1 MAADLESCPRNRDEG
16 DAHAGQIRTAGNPCS
31 LQLFRTRSSWEMGAF
46 VPLNTSS
53 KKVATVIFMNRKFL
67 AWLRICHRVK
77 AVSIALCALLFCFQ
91 NMTFAQESTSA
102 EARLALVDPFVG
114 TGPDGHTFPGAT
126 VPFGMVQ
133 LSPDTQIGPFK
144 QSYKWASGY
153 RYEDTT
159 ILGFSHTHFS
169 GSGHSDLG
177 DVLLQPISG
186 DVRLEPGDIDKPESG
201 YRSRF
206 SHKQERAEPGY
217 YAVDLLDYDV
227 HVELTASAR
236 VGVHRYTYP
245 VGKPAYVLVDLRS
258 SIYNYP
264 GKVLWSRLRIRDDR
278 TVTGM
283 RETRGW
289 AAGRQL
295 YFAMRFSQPL
305 GQHSLYDREPVPV
318 EYHGFKTPGTNP
330 ENTQAIEGRGIV
342 AVFGFDPH
350 AQPLVVKVALS
361 PVSEEAAI
369 ANMDA
374 EVPAFDFDATHAAAT
389 AAWTKEL
396 QRMDITAP
404 LAVQKNLYTAM
415 YHALMSPN
423 LSMDADGSYRGPDN
437 QVHRATDFHF
447 VSNLSLWDTYRA
459 QQPLMTLLEPEAR
472 TSDLVNSMLA
482 SRRESPFGILPV
494 WQEQGLETWCMI
506 GYHAVPEI
514 VDAYMKGIRGFDA
527 DEALHAVIASATYGA
542 YGSLDDYMRLGYV
555 PVDHDDEAASKTV
568 EYAFDDWAIARMAG
582 AMHRTEEA
590 GTFTKRAANW
600 RNNFN
605 TKDGFVEPRLRSG
618 EYRVPFDPAKAG
630 AGSGFTEGNA
640 WQYSWYQPQ
649 DVQGLIDLLGG
660 KRQLIAK
667 LDAMFDAKV
676 DPHQYA
682 EVEDISGMIGQY
694 IHGNEP
700 SHHLAYLYNY
710 ADAPIRTQERLRQ
723 IVESQYRPT
732 PDGLVGN
739 DDLGQM
745 SAWLIFTSLGF
756 YPVAPGSNEYVIGRP
771 FVDKAVLH
779 LPNGNTFTILA
790 EHLSSSNA
798 FIRSV
803 TLNGKPLSRLFLRHE
818 EIMRGGELRFLMS
831 TKAEA
836 TWSMQ
841 GSEVPYSMTQA
852 H

>member
-1 MAADLESCPRNRDEG
+1 M
-16 DAHAGQIRTAGNPCS
+16 
-31 LQLFRTRSSWEMGAF
+31 
-46 VPLNTSS
+46 VPLNVPSM
-53 KKVATVIFMNRKFL
+53 KVAAMIRMNKL
-67 AWLRICHRVK
+67 LLTWLRVSHNVS
-77 AVSIALCALLFCFQ
+77 AVCVVCGVLLFCFQ
-91 NMTFAQESTSA
+91 DVTSAQEPLSA
-102 EARLALVDPFVG
+102 KAKLALVDPFIG
-114 TGPDGHTFPGAT
+114 TGPDGHTFPGAA

-133 LSPDTQIGPFK
+133 LSPDTQIRPFK

-153 RYEDTT
+153 RYDDTT

-186 DVRLEPGDIDKPESG
+186 DVRLEPGDVNTPESG

-217 YAVDLLDYDV
+217 YAVDLLDYEV

-245 VGKPAYVLVDLRS
+245 AGKSANLLVDLRS

-264 GKVLWSRLRIRDDR
+264 GKVLWSRLRIREDG

-289 AAGRQL
+289 AQGRQL
-295 YFAMRFSQPL
+295 YFAMRFSSAAE
-305 GQHSLYDREPVPV
+305 QHRLYDREPMPV

-342 AVFGFDPH
+342 AVFGFNPH

-361 PVSEEAAI
+361 SVSEEAAI
-369 ANMDA
+369 ANMSA
-374 EVPAFDFDATHAAAT
+374 EVPAFDFDAVHAAAT

-396 QRMDITAP
+396 QSVDITAP
-404 LAVQKNLYTAM
+404 LAMQKSLYTAM
-415 YHALMSPN
+415 YHALLSPN
-423 LSMDADGSYRGPDN
+423 LSMDVDGSYRGPDN
-437 QVHRATDFHF
+437 QVHHAAGFHF
-447 VSNLSLWDTYRA
+447 VSNLSTWDTYRA
-459 QQPLMTLLEPEAR
+459 EQPLMTLLEPEAR

-482 SRRESPFGILPV
+482 SRRESPFGILPI

-527 DEALHAVIASATYGA
+527 DEALHAVIVSATYGP
-542 YGSLDDYMRLGYV
+542 YGSLDEYMRLGYV
-555 PVDHDDEAASKTV
+555 PVDHDGEAASKTV
-568 EYAFDDWAIARMAG
+568 EYAFDDWTIARMA
-582 AMHRTEEA
+582 AATKHAEIA
-590 GTFTKRAANW
+590 NQFTKRAANW
-600 RNNFN
+600 RNSFN
-605 TKDGFVEPRLRSG
+605 TKDGFVEPRMANG
-618 EYRVPFDPAKAG
+618 EYRLPFDPALAG

-640 WQYSWYQPQ
+640 WQYSWYQPH

-682 EVEDISGMIGQY
+682 DVEDISGMIGQY

-700 SHHLAYLYNY
+700 SHHLGYLYDY
-710 ADAPIRTQERLRQ
+710 AGAPARTQERLRQ

-779 LPNGNTFTILA
+779 LPNGNTFTVVA

-803 TLNGKPLSRLFLRHE
+803 TLNGKPLPRLFLRHE
-818 EIMRGGELRFLMS
+818 EIIQGGELHFLMS

-836 TWSMQ
+836 TWSMEQ
-841 GSEVPYSMTQA
+841 LEVPYSMTSA

>member
-1 MAADLESCPRNRDEG
+1 M
-16 DAHAGQIRTAGNPCS
+16 IRIFA
-31 LQLFRTRSSWEMGAF
+31 
-46 VPLNTSS
+46 
-53 KKVATVIFMNRKFL
+53 KVAPMALGAVLLIVPGSMN
-67 AWLRICHRVK
+67 
-77 AVSIALCALLFCFQ
+77 
-91 NMTFAQESTSA
+91 AQA
-102 EARLALVDPFVG
+102 IPPAQDRLALVDPFIG

-133 LSPDTQIGPFK
+133 LSPDTQIRPFK

-153 RYEDTT
+153 RYEDTS

-186 DVRLEPGDIDKPESG
+186 DVRLDPGDSEKPGSG

-206 SHKQERAEPGY
+206 SHKQELAEPGY
-217 YAVDLLDYDV
+217 YAVDLLDYGV

-236 VGVHRYTYP
+236 VGVHRYTFP
-245 VGKPAYVLVDLRS
+245 SDKPAHVLVDLRS

-264 GKVLWSRLRIRDDR
+264 GKVLWSRLRIRDDG

-289 AAGRQL
+289 APGRQL
-295 YFAMRFSQPL
+295 YFAMRFSQPVE
-305 GQHSLYDREPVPV
+305 QHSLYDREPLPV
-318 EYHGFKTPGTNP
+318 EYHGFKTPGTTP

-342 AVFGFDPH
+342 AVFGFKSPS
-350 AQPLVVKVALS
+350 QPLVVKVALS
-361 PVSEEAAI
+361 PVSEDNAI

-374 EVPAFDFDATHAAAT
+374 EAPAFDFDAVHAAAT

-396 QRMDITAP
+396 QRIDIAAP
-404 LAVQKNLYTAM
+404 PDIQKSLYTAL

-423 LSMDADGSYRGPDN
+423 LTMDVDGSYRGPDN
-437 QVHRATDFHF
+437 QVHHATGFHF

-459 QQPLMTLLEPEAR
+459 EQPLMTLLEPEAR

-482 SRRESPFGILPV
+482 SRRQSPFGILPI
-494 WQEQGLETWCMI
+494 WQEQGIETWCMI

-527 DEALHAVIASATYGA
+527 DEALRAVVASATYGP
-542 YGSLDDYMRLGYV
+542 YGSLEDYMRLGYV
-555 PVDHDDEAASKTV
+555 PVDHDDEAASKTM
-568 EYAFDDWAIARMAG
+568 EYAFDDWTISRMAK
-582 AMHRTEEA
+582 AMNHA
-590 GTFTKRAANW
+590 DVADSFNKRAANW

-605 TKDGFVEPRLRSG
+605 TKDGFVEPRLANG
-618 EYRVPFDPAKAG
+618 DYRTAFDPARAG
-630 AGSGFTEGNA
+630 NGSGFTEGNA

-649 DVQGLIDLLGG
+649 DEQGLIDMLGG
-660 KRQLIAK
+660 KQQLIDK

-682 EVEDISGMIGQY
+682 DVEDISGMIGQY

-700 SHHLAYLYNY
+700 SHHLAYLYDY
-710 ADAPIRTQERLRQ
+710 AGAPARTQERLRQ
-723 IVESQYRPT
+723 IVESQYRAA

-756 YPVAPGSNEYVIGRP
+756 YPVAPGSSEYVIGRP
-771 FVDKAVLH
+771 FVDEATLH
-779 LPNGNTFTILA
+779 LPNGNTFRIVA
-790 EHLSSSNA
+790 DHLSPSNA
-798 FIRSV
+798 YVKSV
-803 TLNGKPLSRLFLRHE
+803 TLNGKPLGRLFIRHKE
-818 EIMRGGELRFLMS
+818 LMGGGELHFVMS

-841 GSEVPYSMTQA
+841 KLEAPYSMTPA

>member
-1 MAADLESCPRNRDEG
+1 MVQP
-16 DAHAGQIRTAGNPCS
+16 
-31 LQLFRTRSSWEMGAF
+31 
-46 VPLNTSS
+46 SS
-53 KKVATVIFMNRKFL
+53 KLMKATAMIFEVEILLAWRRTSFPLKVA
-67 AWLRICHRVK
+67 
-77 AVSIALCALLFCFQ
+77 SIAIGAVLCIGQGA
-91 NMTFAQESTSA
+91 THAQTTPSA
-102 EARLALVDPFVG
+102 QDRLALVDPFIG

-133 LSPDTQIGPFK
+133 LSPDTEIRPFK

-153 RYEDTT
+153 RYEDST

-186 DVRLEPGDIDKPESG
+186 DVRLEPGDVEKPGSG

-217 YAVDLLDYDV
+217 YAVDLLDYGV

-245 VGKPAYVLVDLRS
+245 AGKPAHVLVDLRT

-264 GKVLWSRLRIRDDR
+264 GKVLWSCLRIHDDG

-289 AAGRQL
+289 APGRQL
-295 YFAMRFSQPL
+295 YFAIRFSQPVE
-305 GQHSLYDREPVPV
+305 QHSLYDRETAPV
-318 EYHGFKTPGTNP
+318 EYRGFKTPGTSP
-330 ENTQAIEGRGIV
+330 ENTQAMEGRGIV
-342 AVFGFDPH
+342 AVFGFKPQ

-361 PVSEEAAI
+361 PVSEDNAI

-374 EVPAFDFDATHAAAT
+374 EAPAFDFDAVHGAAK

-396 QRMDITAP
+396 QRVDISAP
-404 LAVQKNLYTAM
+404 PEVQKSLYTAL
-415 YHALMSPN
+415 YHAMMSPN

-437 QVHRATDFHF
+437 QVHHAGGFHF

-459 QQPLMTLLEPEAR
+459 EQPLMTILEPETR

-482 SRRESPFGILPV
+482 SRRESPFGILPI
-494 WQEQGLETWCMI
+494 WQEQGIETWCMI

-527 DEALHAVIASATYGA
+527 EEALRAVVASARYA
-542 YGSLDDYMRLGYV
+542 PYGSLEDYMRLGYV

-568 EYAFDDWAIARMAG
+568 EYAFDDWTISRMAQAMNHAEVAG
-582 AMHRTEEA
+582 A
-590 GTFTKRAANW
+590 FNKRAANW

-605 TKDGFVEPRLRSG
+605 SKDGYVEPRLASG
-618 EYRVPFDPAKAG
+618 DYRTPFDPARAG

-649 DVQGLIDLLGG
+649 DEQGLIELLGG
-660 KRQLIAK
+660 KQQLIEK

-682 EVEDISGMIGQY
+682 DVEDISGMIGQY

-700 SHHLAYLYNY
+700 SHHLAYLYDY
-710 ADAPIRTQERLRQ
+710 AEAPVRTQERLRQ
-723 IVESQYRPT
+723 IVESQYRAA

-745 SAWLIFTSLGF
+745 SAWLILTSLGF

-771 FVDKAVLH
+771 FVDEATLH
-779 LPNGNTFTILA
+779 LPNGKTFRVVA

-798 FIRSV
+798 YIKSV
-803 TLNGKPLSRLFLRHE
+803 TLNGKPLGRLFLRHKE
-818 EIMRGGELRFLMS
+818 LMDGGELRFLMS

-836 TWSMQ
+836 NWSMQ
-841 GSEVPYSMTQA
+841 KLEVPYSMTPA